1 LECKRE
7 HTSLTEPRLEVDL
20 PAKLFH
26 DGFADHEAKADALG
40 VLSDSAVEGAEEF
53 EYFVV
58 VFLLDPATSI
68 GDVYF
73 QEPLA
78 FLEVRESLD
87 SDGTFDCELERI

>member
-1 LECKRE
+1 L
-7 HTSLTEPRLEVDL
+7 SILTVRP
-20 PAKLFH
+20 
-26 DGFADHEAKADALG
+26 
-40 VLSDSAVEGAEEF
+40 VESSEEF